1 MPSSSTSRATTTSGA
16 SSRNREGRMGRVDV
30 AATSGMYPLH
40 RIVGNIDAERLDTA
54 VEGFAIDLEE
64 ARRRGDGFPPPL
76 QRLAQDL
83 PLRLVAQLAVGK
95 HADAGHGSGGLRRR
109 GEQRGRVR
117 VDGDRSRV
125 VQQMQPLGEVA

>member
-54 VEGFAIDLEE
+54 VEGSAIDPEE
-64 ARRRGDGFPPPL
+64 ARRRGDVSPPPI

-83 PLRLVAQLAVGK
+83 PPPPLAPPPGGK
-95 HADAGHGSGGLRRR
+95 HARARPRSRGPRRR
-109 GEQRGRVR
+109 GG
-117 VDGDRSRV
+117 
-125 VQQMQPLGEVA
+125 